1 MLFVRF
7 AAARYGDR
15 RGCAADG
22 RAAPSQ
28 LICSPLDSA
37 DTRAESSVTLLF
49 LLVAVLVLAI
59 SLVAAVLAARSPI
72 RQKWL
77 WVAISL
83 LGAPGVTVDWNTG
96 QFLTRVALIQVL
108 GAGVSRST
116 DPGAHWLITVAF
128 PLGAVIFLARRRALI
143 ARASA
148 RPAPGAV

>member
-1 MLFVRF
+1 M
-7 AAARYGDR
+7 
-15 RGCAADG
+15 
-22 RAAPSQ
+22 
-28 LICSPLDSA
+28 
-37 DTRAESSVTLLF
+37 TLLF
-49 LLVAVLVLAI
+49 LLVAILVLAT

-72 RQKWL
+72 RRKWL

-96 QFLTRVALIQVL
+96 HFLTRVALIQVL
-108 GAGVSRST
+108 GVGVSRSV
-116 DPGAHWLITVAF
+116 DPGAHWHITVAF